1 MKLLTLKEIGKLFFE
16 TNRTVLAKL
25 RNACGKAVT
34 VTATITPTTKTV

>member
-16 TNRTVLAKL
+16 TRAVLAKL